1 MGEVIAT
8 AVRLY
13 GRRPVAYVAIGALSV
28 APQLLLSVAPLAV
41 TIVVVGL
48 AFVVALAVTT
58 VLADDEPLRTV
69 PQRLLPSVPVVLALG
84 LAVGVPYALPSWY
97 AIFMLIAVIWLSL
110 IGTAVPAAVLD
121 DPDGPV
127 LVRIVTAL
135 RRSSTFSVNGL
146 MHALAVVFAL
156 LVITGLFTA
165 LVGVALNSFGD
176 QTATAAFFVARAV
189 MIPLLYLGLAV
200 LYADQWARHHE
211 PGTAS
216 NARAFR

>member
-8 AVRLY
+8 SVRLY
-13 GRRPVAYVAIGALSV
+13 GRRPVVYVAIGAASS

-41 TIVVVGL
+41 TIVVSAF
-48 AFVVALAVTT
+48 AFVVALALTT
-58 VLADDEPLRTV
+58 VLADDEPVRTL
-69 PQRLLPSVPVVLALG
+69 PQRLLPVAPVVLPLT
-84 LAVGVPYALPSWY
+84 LAVGVPYALPNWY
-97 AIFMLIAVIWLSL
+97 AIFALIQVIWLSL
-110 IGTAVPAAVLD
+110 IGTSVPAAVLD
-121 DPDGPV
+121 DRDGPV
-127 LVRIVTAL
+127 LLRIIGAL
-135 RRSSTFSVNGL
+135 RRSSVFSVNGL

-176 QTATAAFFVARAV
+176 QTATAAFFVARSV

-216 NARAFR
+216 NARAFQ